1 VLGTKTLVAFSDL
14 NSSVLLPVAH
24 TYIYIYIYIYIG
36 KTNNRLMLIKD
47 FQGDGDIPLILL
59 SLASSISMVLCVHPL
74 PFVVFAILVPTKGL
88 ILKKKRIFN
97 FSSFL

>member
-1 VLGTKTLVAFSDL
+1 VLCIKTLVAFSDL

-24 TYIYIYIYIYIG
+24 TYIYIYIG

-88 ILKKKRIFN
+88 ILKKKEYLISLLFYK
-97 FSSFL
+97 